1 MLLNKILASLLTLFV
16 VSYCNVASARYIQ
29 ADPIGLE
36 GGPNAY
42 SYANNAPTI
51 HTDPQG
57 LFVPLLAI
65 PGLCA
70 GGGCEALLIGTGI
83 LMSQAGQQAAQSA
96 KSSSC
101 EDNKCPPCK
110 TVSGKIVP
118 VGTVAYRPLDVI
130 PDDVKQHGV
139 YGSHHN
145 IFVAKQYPHPKC
157 DCFWQKQNWVA
168 KPNQIQPAWIP
179 IEPFAN

>member
-1 MLLNKILASLLTLFV
+1 MHFRSSAFLWFALALFTTT
-16 VSYCNVASARYIQ
+16 ASARYIQ

-36 GGPNAY
+36 GGPNVY
-42 SYANNAPTI
+42 TYANNAPTMY
-51 HTDPQG
+51 TDPTG
-57 LFVPLLAI
+57 LFVPLAI

-83 LMSQAGQQAAQSA
+83 LMSQAGKQAAQNSS
-96 KSSSC
+96 SSSC

-118 VGTVAYRPLDVI
+118 VGTIAYRPLDAI
-130 PDDVKQHGV
+130 PDNVKQHGV

-145 IFVAKQYPHPKC
+145 IFIAKQYPYPKC
-157 DCFWQKQNWVA
+157 DCFWQKQKWVA
-168 KPNQIQPAWIP
+168 KPDQIQPTWIP